1 MSAESANQFVE
12 EAKQAFLS
20 QSYDRSLE
28 LANQAIDLDPNLAEA
43 FLIRALSLSNL
54 GQPQAASE
62 SFQMAKQLDPYNPK
76 PYYNYSVHLYQLGEK
91 NLALAEVRQ
100 AISRDPNYASAKE
113 FEAKLE
119 LELGIRTESETVT
132 AATTSGEAIPPPQFY
147 SNQAAYS
154 GQDIGSVPFV
164 QNMGKKWDYIGW
176 GIAIA
181 SILYLIISVVM
192 VAGQFTSLIENPD
205 AMMEMMFTGNYVV
218 ISLLGYGIMFAMLGW
233 AILDILN
240 RRTSWA
246 WLILIVVLG
255 CCCGMGFV
263 ALPIYLVATR
273 K

>member
-119 LELGIRTESETVT
+119 LELGIRTESEMVT

-176 GIAIA
+176 GLAAA
-181 SILYLIISVVM
+181 SLVLLVVSFTMSIGM
-192 VAGQFTSLIENPD
+192 VTEIFSNPE
-205 AMMEMMFTGNYVV
+205 AVLEMTG
-218 ISLLGYGIMFAMLGW
+218 SGSMLGLQIVSFLLSFSVLTW

-240 RRTSWA
+240 RRLSWG
-246 WLILIVVLG
+246 WLILIVVLN
-255 CCCGMGFV
+255 CCCGMAFV

>member
-1 MSAESANQFVE
+1 MSAESASQFVE

-43 FLIRALSLSNL
+43 FLIRAMSLSNL

-119 LELGIRTESETVT
+119 LELGIRTESETIT
-132 AATTSGEAIPPPQFY
+132 AATTSGETIPPPQFY

-176 GIAIA
+176 GLAAA
-181 SILYLIISVVM
+181 SLVLLVVS
-192 VAGQFTSLIENPD
+192 F
-205 AMMEMMFTGNYVV
+205 V
-218 ISLLGYGIMFAMLGW
+218 ISIGVVSEVFSSPEAALAITGSPSMLLLQIVSTVVSLSIVAWG
-233 AILDILN
+233 ILDILN
-240 RRTSWA
+240 RRLSWA
-246 WLILIVVLG
+246 WLILIVVPT
-255 CCCGMGFV
+255 CCCGMAFI
-263 ALPIYLVATR
+263 ALPIYLIATR